1 MEIDV
6 NIDAHDLLW
15 RRMSLA
21 SKQAYIKS
29 WGALRD
35 ELVEKETAGLVEAGY
50 AVQRDNDLELTPEGK
65 ALYKKMTTRCPKTE

>member
-1 MEIDV
+1 MEIDF

-35 ELVEKETAGLVEAGY
+35 ELVGKEITHLVEAGY
-50 AVQRDNDLELTPEGK
+50 AVQRDNNLELTLEGK
-65 ALYKKMTTRCPKTE
+65 ALYKRMTTRCLKTE